1 MKSLFLKTFVL
12 FVSLSVF
19 LMPVFYAQAALG
31 DDLKNKI
38 LNKNSEVKNLEAEI
52 ESYKQKIKG
61 TQGEKDTLKKALSN
75 LELNKKLVLK
85 DIDLTKSKIQ
95 IANNTILELDNNID
109 DLNKKVGGSKE
120 VISSS
125 LRKISFEDERTGG
138 TLVSL
143 MLASETL
150 SDFLDNN
157 EQISQFQKSL
167 ISYLDEVKSS
177 KKDLEEIQS
186 EKVNQKNDLLALNM
200 ELSGKKEII
209 EENAKQK
216 STLLKQTSN
225 KESAYQTQLKER
237 LAKKK
242 ALEAEINSY
251 EDSLRAEI
259 DPNSLPKTGRG
270 VLSYP
275 VSKVVLTQYFG
286 KTSFATANSQVYSGM
301 GHNGIDLAASVG
313 TPIKASLSGTVQG
326 TGNTDAACPGASYGK
341 WILLRH
347 ANGLSTLYAHL
358 SSIQV
363 SSGQSVSTGDLIGL
377 SGNTG
382 YSTGPHLHFAVYA
395 SKAVS
400 IVSRQS
406 KACGTTMTLPV
417 SPQNGYLN
425 PLSFL

>member
-19 LMPVFYAQAALG
+19 LMPVFYAQAALV

-395 SKAVS
+395 SNAVS

>member
-19 LMPVFYAQAALG
+19 LMPVFYAQAALV